1 MRCSLLLAA
10 GACALVAAQDDRI
23 DVEDGGIP
31 GLEEA
36 MKAASASAGSVV
48 ESVTESLP
56 SSTSASAPIKKPTFT
71 VSLDTS
77 RHSAMTTTLLTLS

>member
-23 DVEDGGIP
+23 DVEDGSIP

-36 MKAASASAGSVV
+36 MKAASESAGSVV
-48 ESVTESLP
+48 ESATESL
-56 SSTSASAPIKKPTFT
+56 SSATSTSAIKKPTFT
-71 VSLDTS
+71 VSSAHSTSTRHAGLD
-77 RHSAMTTTLLTLS
+77 